1 MRMIMAV
8 VLTSA
13 VLTSGCGPEGAPNAQ
28 RELLR
33 QHIPRLKEVIALDR
47 SRHRDG
53 VIEAA
58 HRLRRGF
65 LVEDV
70 ETRERQ
76 MRQVMTQLQEPPRG
90 VGAFIASPMSFLAA
104 IDREGIVIARDSDD
118 DQMKGE
124 DFGERFEVV
133 ANALQNGAVGM
144 GLGEFPALE
153 EGEPSS
159 YSILFVAP
167 ARHEGEIVGAVV
179 AGIPLWREAQRLS
192 RQLRVE
198 LATDIEQGLIVWAYI
213 YKGDRLFYSP
223 EAPPEVTEVLPDA
236 AARRAGLD
244 RSPGGFTGEVR
255 LHTKW
260 YGFAV
265 VPIPTLGEDVG
276 LVVARADIPE

>member
-1 MRMIMAV
+1 MRMIMAM
-8 VLTSA
+8 VLLASA
-13 VLTSGCGPEGAPNAQ
+13 CGPEGAPNAQ
-28 RELLR
+28 RQLLR
-33 QHIPRLKEVIALDR
+33 EHIPRLKEVIALDR

-65 LVEDV
+65 LVEDHD
-70 ETRERQ
+70 TRERQ

-104 IDREGIVIARDSDD
+104 IDTDGIVIARDSED
-118 DQMKGE
+118 DQMKGQN
-124 DFGERFEVV
+124 FGEQFEVV
-133 ANALQNGAVGM
+133 ANALQGTVGM
-144 GLGEFPALE
+144 GMGEFPALE
-153 EGEPSS
+153 EGAPSS
-159 YSILFVAP
+159 YSILFAAP
-167 ARHEGEIVGAVV
+167 ARHNGEIVGAVV
-179 AGIPLWREAQRLS
+179 VGIPLWREAQRLS

-213 YKGDRLFYSP
+213 YKGDRIFYSP

-236 AARRAGLD
+236 DARATGLAA
-244 RSPGGFTGEVR
+244 SPGGYTGDVR

-265 VPIPTLGEDVG
+265 VPIPTLGDDIG

>member
-1 MRMIMAV
+1 MRMIMAM
-8 VLTSA
+8 VLLASA
-13 VLTSGCGPEGAPNAQ
+13 CGPEGAPNAQ
-28 RELLR
+28 RQLLR
-33 QHIPRLKEVIALDR
+33 EHIPRLKEVIALDR

-65 LVEDV
+65 LVEDHD
-70 ETRERQ
+70 TRERQ

-104 IDREGIVIARDSDD
+104 IDTDGIVIARDSED
-118 DQMKGE
+118 DQMKGQN
-124 DFGERFEVV
+124 FGEQFEVV
-133 ANALQNGAVGM
+133 ANALQGTVGM
-144 GLGEFPALE
+144 GMGEFPALE
-153 EGEPSS
+153 EGAPSS
-159 YSILFVAP
+159 YSILFAAP
-167 ARHEGEIVGAVV
+167 ARHNGEIVGAVV
-179 AGIPLWREAQRLS
+179 VGIPLWREAQRLS

-236 AARRAGLD
+236 DARATGLAA
-244 RSPGGFTGEVR
+244 SPGGYTGDVR

-265 VPIPTLGEDVG
+265 VPIPTLGDDIG

>member
-1 MRMIMAV
+1 MAML
-8 VLTSA
+8 VLA
-13 VLTSGCGPEGAPNAQ
+13 AMLLTTAGCGPDGAPNAQ
-28 RELLR
+28 RQLLR
-33 QHIPRLKEVIALDR
+33 EHVPRLKEVIALDR
-47 SRHRDG
+47 RRHRDG

-65 LVEDV
+65 LVEDPA
-70 ETRERQ
+70 TRERQ

-104 IDREGIVIARDSDD
+104 IDRDGIVIARDGDN
-118 DQMKGE
+118 DQMKGQN
-124 DFGERFEVV
+124 FGERYEVI
-133 ANALQNGAVGM
+133 ANALRGEVGM
-144 GLGEFPALE
+144 GLGEFDALE

-159 YSILFVAP
+159 FSILFAAP

-179 AGIPLWREAQRLS
+179 AGIPFWREAQRLS

-198 LATDIEQGLIVWAYI
+198 LATEIEQGLIVWAYL
-213 YKGDRLFYSP
+213 YKGDRIFYSP
-223 EAPPEVTEVLPDA
+223 EAPPEVTDVLPDA
-236 AARRAGLD
+236 ATRRAGLQA
-244 RSPGGFTGEVR
+244 SPGGFTGEVR

-276 LVVARADIPE
+276 LVVVRADIPE

>member
-8 VLTSA
+8 VLLSTVA
-13 VLTSGCGPEGAPNAQ
+13 CGPEGAPNAQ
-28 RELLR
+28 RQLLR
-33 QHIPRLKEVIALDR
+33 EHVPRLKEVIALDR

-65 LVEDV
+65 LVEDH

-104 IDREGIVIARDSDD
+104 IDRDGIVIARDSED

-133 ANALQNGAVGM
+133 ANALQNGQVGM

-159 YSILFVAP
+159 FSILFVAP

-179 AGIPLWREAQRLS
+179 AGIPFWREAQRLS

-213 YKGDRLFYSP
+213 YKGDCIFYSP

-236 AARRAGLD
+236 AARRAGLE
-244 RSPGGFTGEVR
+244 RSPGGFTGDVR